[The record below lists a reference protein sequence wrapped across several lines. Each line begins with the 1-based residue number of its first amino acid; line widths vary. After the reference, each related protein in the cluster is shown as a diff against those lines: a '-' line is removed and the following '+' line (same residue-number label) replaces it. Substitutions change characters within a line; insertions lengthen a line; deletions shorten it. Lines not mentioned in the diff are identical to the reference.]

1 MSDAPPDPPTLEP
14 GSLAGASFSRS
25 RRGFEPTEVR
35 SLLGRVADAL
45 RVWAAR
51 DEQLSAEVASLRER
65 VESAEHLD
73 EAKVTE
79 LLGAET
85 ARIVSAARSAAAEIR
100 ARAEADAAQLEE
112 RTESEVTAR
121 RDQLLSEATA
131 EREAAAAVLADAQ
144 GEASSTI
151 EAASREVEELRS
163 RSREEADALLGEAT
177 RTAEERTTAA
187 EATATQ
193 TLEDAR
199 ARHDELIAEATGV
212 LDARTSEAESAA
224 AEIRQTAADE
234 LRAARQD
241 AERIRQEADAA
252 ADATREQAREDA
264 RAMLEET
271 RGLRH
276 RMLRDLA
283 ERRRVARQQ
292 IEAARVARHGVVEAI
307 RSAAGRLEDTV
318 AELDEA
324 DAAAQRAAD
333 AAAAAVPDDILTVA
347 VQLEAE
353 LDGDASAGTGE
364 AAGVGPDQG
373 GSSAPDANRSA
384 ATVEEPATV
393 KPAKEIPPAG
403 TVPEDRRPEE
413 AAAAEAGHPTVAP
426 PSDGETSADAGQGE
440 ADAGQSEADAGQSE
454 VDAGQG
460 EVDAGQGEE
469 AVAAGEQLASV
480 HDLFEKLRS
489 GTDDA
494 EDQGAAE
501 GDVMSSAEV
510 PRTDTGAHPSA
521 GAPPSSGEG
530 PALASVSAV
539 AVADEA
545 PVPDTSTAAAADAN
559 TDTALLDRRDD
570 VLAPAERLLSRTLKR
585 LVGDEQ
591 NEVLDRA
598 RRIRKGR
605 VELDDL
611 LPDDNAERYVEAL
624 AESFH
629 LAAVAGAQM
638 WCEATGDPLPTI
650 DDDVVRASLRVRVA
664 ELEELRRVQLRTTL
678 EQLDESGE
686 DLAVLVDHLRA
697 AYREMRSSSVPHQSA
712 DLAIAGFT
720 TGTAAAAPAG
730 ALWRWVPDNAGLPC
744 ADAEDNALAGLLPCG
759 EAFPTGDVL
768 PPAHPGC
775 RCIVVPAG
783 SEG

>member
-1 MSDAPPDPPTLEP
+1 MSDALPDPPTLEP

-45 RVWAAR
+45 RVWAVR
-51 DEQLSAEVASLRER
+51 DEQLRHEVASLRER

-85 ARIVSAARSAAAEIR
+85 ARIVAAARSAAAEIR
-100 ARAEADAAQLEE
+100 EHAEADAAALTE
-112 RTESEVTAR
+112 RTEAEVSAR
-121 RDQLLSEATA
+121 RDQLLSDAAA
-131 EREAAAAVLADAQ
+131 EREAAAAALAAAES
-144 GEASSTI
+144 EASSTK
-151 EAASREVEELRS
+151 EAAARDAEELRR
-163 RSREEADALLGEAT
+163 RSQEEADALLDDAT
-177 RTAEERTTAA
+177 RTAEERTAAA
-187 EATATQ
+187 EASATQ

-199 ARHDELIAEATGV
+199 SRHDELIAEATGV
-212 LDARTSEAESAA
+212 LDARTSEAEEAA
-224 AEIRQTAADE
+224 SQIRQTAEAE

-241 AERIRQEADAA
+241 AERLRQEADAT
-252 ADATREQAREDA
+252 ADATREEAREDA

-307 RSAAGRLEDTV
+307 RSAAGRLEDAV
-318 AELDEA
+318 VELDEA

-333 AAAAAVPDDILTVA
+333 AAAAAVPDDVLTVA

-353 LDGDASAGTGE
+353 LDGAEPELQGGPSSAGELASE
-364 AAGVGPDQG
+364 APPASEAT
-373 GSSAPDANRSA
+373 SSEVPG
-384 ATVEEPATV
+384 TVEEISGEPGSAPAPS
-393 KPAKEIPPAG
+393 PAEEGSQETEGSAAG
-403 TVPEDRRPEE
+403 STAGDDVEREVPEVAAEHVDTVDAPEGARE
-413 AAAAEAGHPTVAP
+413 DAAAGSGDSAGVE
-426 PSDGETSADAGQGE
+426 PSGGARQ
-440 ADAGQSEADAGQSE
+440 
-454 VDAGQG
+454 
-460 EVDAGQGEE
+460 
-469 AVAAGEQLASV
+469 GEQLASV
-480 HDLFEKLRS
+480 HDLFERLRS
-489 GTDDA
+489 GAEEA
-494 EDQGAAE
+494 EDGEEAE
-501 GDVMSSAEV
+501 DDEATSET
-510 PRTDTGAHPSA
+510 PNTGAHPSA
-521 GAPPSSGEG
+521 GAQQRAAVAEPT
-530 PALASVSAV
+530 LASVAAV
-539 AVADEA
+539 AVVEDAAE
-545 PVPDTSTAAAADAN
+545 VSTAGE
-559 TDTALLDRRDD
+559 DTMLLDRRDE
-570 VLAPAERLLSRTLKR
+570 VLAPAERLLARTLKR

-605 VELDDL
+605 VELVDL
-611 LPDDNAERYVEAL
+611 LPDDIAERYVQAL
-624 AESFH
+624 AEPYR
-629 LAAVAGAQM
+629 LAAAAGAQM

-650 DDDVVRASLRVRVA
+650 DDDGVGASLRARVV

-697 AYREMRSSSVPHQSA
+697 AYRELRSSSVPHQAA

-720 TGTAAAAPAG
+720 AGTAAAAPTG
-730 ALWRWVPDNAGLPC
+730 VRWRWVPDNAGLPC
-744 ADAEDNALAGLLPCG
+744 ADAEDNALAGPLPCG

-783 SEG
+783 SDG